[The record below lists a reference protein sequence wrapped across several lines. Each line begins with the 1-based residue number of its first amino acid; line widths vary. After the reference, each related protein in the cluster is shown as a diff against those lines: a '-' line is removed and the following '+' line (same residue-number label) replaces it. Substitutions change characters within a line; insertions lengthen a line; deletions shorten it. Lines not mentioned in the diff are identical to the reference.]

1 MRELGSLEPIQ
12 TLRVNDTYKF
22 FKVYLLHQKIQ
33 LRIKFKE
40 RIGRFL
46 LFSEKSI
53 FFLIISC

>member
-12 TLRVNDTYKF
+12 TLRVNDAYKS

-40 RIGRFL
+40 
-46 LFSEKSI
+46 
-53 FFLIISC
+53 